1 MNSVQQNQYLHQA
14 AAPRSFPQNMGCLLP
29 TQRTGVMVLLWS
41 EDYQASVQWAS
52 RGPNESAGKS
62 KITHKQPEVQACL
75 LIHKTCH
82 FSELGGHM
90 KQKHIGRIEGIR
102 EKMDTFPNFGD
113 YEYKCE
119 CVCICRHSTI
129 KILVAKNHED

>member
-1 MNSVQQNQYLHQA
+1 
-14 AAPRSFPQNMGCLLP
+14 
-29 TQRTGVMVLLWS
+29 
-41 EDYQASVQWAS
+41 
-52 RGPNESAGKS
+52 
-62 KITHKQPEVQACL
+62 
-75 LIHKTCH
+75 
-82 FSELGGHM
+82 M